1 MPTAM
6 AYGVT
11 CRPPL
16 VKKSSVLLFA
26 DVDAAAAAADEH
38 ARSRLAGAKTGVAP
52 RFPRRDDTEQRRPR
66 IPLRVRVPILV
77 AVAFERPAI
86 FDGDRRHPRR
96 DLARI
101 RRHVEL
107 GDGFRSTDAAPH
119 VIPEALAAHAEGRDH
134 ADAGDH
140 YAGRAVGGH
149 ALTIIWAVRAQAAAL
164 SPPALLFTWLGAIVF
179 FVSLAYF
186 LFSYLTTF
194 GEPASGGAAAPAITW
209 NVALFTVFAL
219 HHSVFARGRVRAAIA
234 RLLPQPLERSFYVW
248 IASVLFIGVCAL
260 WQPVPGIAWRVDGPL
275 VWVLRAVQ
283 AAGVWLTLRSAV
295 VLDIRDLAGLRAAAG
310 GAIEFKTSG
319 PYGWVRHP
327 IYTGWFLMVF
337 AASPM
342 TMTRLVF
349 AAVSCAYLIIAIPLE
364 ERSMLNAAA
373 GAYERYRKQVR
384 WRLVP
389 RIY

>member
-1 MPTAM
+1 M
-6 AYGVT
+6 
-11 CRPPL
+11 R
-16 VKKSSVLLFA
+16 
-26 DVDAAAAAADEH
+26 
-38 ARSRLAGAKTGVAP
+38 
-52 RFPRRDDTEQRRPR
+52 
-66 IPLRVRVPILV
+66 
-77 AVAFERPAI
+77 
-86 FDGDRRHPRR
+86 
-96 DLARI
+96 
-101 RRHVEL
+101 
-107 GDGFRSTDAAPH
+107 
-119 VIPEALAAHAEGRDH
+119 AH
-134 ADAGDH
+134 
-140 YAGRAVGGH
+140 
-149 ALTIIWAVRAQAAAL
+149 AAAL

-194 GEPASGGAAAPAITW
+194 GEPASDGPAALAITW
-209 NVALFTVFAL
+209 NVVLFTVFAL
-219 HHSVFARGRVRAAIA
+219 HHSVFARDRARAAIA

-260 WQPVPGIAWRVDGPL
+260 WRPVPGIAWRVDGPF

-295 VLDIRDLAGLRAAAG
+295 ALDIRDLAGLRAAAG

-349 AAVSCAYLIIAIPLE
+349 ALVSCAYLIVAIPLE

-373 GAYERYRKQVR
+373 GAYERYRKQVP